1 MSASGMGGGVVAV
14 VVTHRRRE
22 ALGRLVASL
31 AAAGDRLAGL
41 VVCDH
46 SPGTGSG
53 VREVVAAGVR
63 GFESLVIEDASNPGP
78 GAGWAN
84 ATRAALERFG
94 EKLTAVWYLDDDVVI
109 PPGGLGSL
117 CIEAEAA
124 GVSAI
129 APLLEDAGGR
139 LWAFPE
145 PRERTLRR
153 VIRRAAAPSDAL
165 RLLGGGVIPF
175 CWCTGAC
182 FLVNRAALGAA
193 GFHRGDFFMLGED
206 LEYSMRVAARV
217 PAGFTCR
224 VSVPHLPP
232 EPADPAVARTSGY
245 VKFCS
250 LLQNLSYLSF
260 HSPDSTHMKFYLP
273 GNFRRFFRTHGT
285 GFRTAGHALACF
297 LAGAVCGEPA
307 GGARGARLRASIGS
321 HGIR

>member
-1 MSASGMGGGVVAV
+1 MSEPGMGGGVVAV
-14 VVTHRRRE
+14 VVTHRRPE

-31 AAAGDRLAGL
+31 VAAGDRLAGL

-46 SPGTGSG
+46 SPGPG
-53 VREVVAAGVR
+53 VGAREVVAARAR
-63 GFESLVIEDASNPGP
+63 GLDALVIEDASNPGP

-84 ATRAALERFG
+84 ATRAALARFG
-94 EKLTAVWYLDDDVVI
+94 GRLTAVWYLDDDVVV
-109 PPGGLGSL
+109 PAGGLETL
-117 CIEAEAA
+117 CVEAEAA

-145 PRERTLRR
+145 PRPRALRR
-153 VIRRAAAPSDAL
+153 AIRRAATPSDAL

-182 FLVNRAALGAA
+182 FLVGRAAVDAA
-193 GFHRGDFFMLGED
+193 GVHRGDFFMLGED

-232 EPADPAVARTSGY
+232 EPSDPAAARTAGY

-273 GNFRRFFRTHGT
+273 GNFRRFFRTYGT
-285 GFRTAGHALACF
+285 GCRTAGHALACF
-297 LAGAVCGEPA
+297 LAGAVRGEPS
-307 GGARGARLRASIGS
+307 GGAHGAHLRASIRS
-321 HGIR
+321 HGIH